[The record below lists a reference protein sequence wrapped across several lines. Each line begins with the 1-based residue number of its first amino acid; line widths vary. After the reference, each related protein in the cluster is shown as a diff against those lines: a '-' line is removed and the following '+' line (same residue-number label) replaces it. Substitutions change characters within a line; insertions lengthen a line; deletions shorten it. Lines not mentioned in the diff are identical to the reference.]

1 MKKKLF
7 QAGICWGSRED
18 FTQEALL
25 SSDLPIDSGK
35 KKEVFQ
41 AGELHL
47 HRRRGVGMDVK
58 LREIYIL
65 NSWGIDLKP
74 ASVRIM
80 AAGVRNSR
88 QSSEG
93 LPCHTQEE
101 RL

>member
-1 MKKKLF
+1 M
-7 QAGICWGSRED
+7 
-18 FTQEALL
+18 
-25 SSDLPIDSGK
+25 
-35 KKEVFQ
+35 
-41 AGELHL
+41 
-47 HRRRGVGMDVK
+47 GMDVK

-65 NSWGIDLKP
+65 NSIDLKR

-93 LPCHTQEE
+93 LPCHTEEE